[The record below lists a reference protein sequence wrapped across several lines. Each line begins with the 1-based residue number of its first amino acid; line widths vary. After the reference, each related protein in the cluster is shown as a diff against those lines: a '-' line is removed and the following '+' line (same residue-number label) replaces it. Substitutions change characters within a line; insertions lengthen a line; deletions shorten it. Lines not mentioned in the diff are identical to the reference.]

1 MLKLQRVLPETPR
14 HHASDLF
21 LIHDVGELALDQLG
35 RLPRPE
41 ELRLVVE
48 VVLAAGFLVLPAV
61 LLGPAPRVD
70 RRRPFAGAVVRQTA
84 SLAVG
89 VGCSAGWLILI
100 NGSMA

>member
-1 MLKLQRVLPETPR
+1 MLKLQRVLAQTPS
-14 HHASDLF
+14 HHASDLL

-41 ELRLVVE
+41 DVHLVVE
-48 VVLAAGFLVLPAV
+48 VVLAAGFLVLVAV

-70 RRRPFAGAVVRQTA
+70 RRRPFAGAVVREAA

-89 VGCSAGWLILI
+89 VGFSAAWKR
-100 NGSMA
+100 